1 MDAEMQDAAG
11 AARRHSGQAMPYQ
24 PLAFKGGLFIA
35 RKESS
40 ELLLRK
46 RGLLW
51 LLVMS
56 LVLSGFALLLI
67 SNTELGVLDNAQVVY
82 DMVGLVISLGALL
95 TLVVGADAIGG
106 EHERG
111 SLVPLLLAPL
121 PRPALLLGK
130 LGGQLIAWAAM
141 LGIATP
147 YLWAVGS
154 TGQNL
159 GAGIACVII
168 LGTPVVLTF
177 GCLGVALGARL
188 LSDSGSLMIG
198 LVLLIIAASP
208 TVLGPGLRRTA
219 IGVAF
224 DWVNPVSTVLNAV
237 DAVVID
243 SEPLFAQTVPFAVA
257 LAWMLIALWYA
268 RRSVSRLTGSR
279 Q

>member
-1 MDAEMQDAAG
+1 MQDAVSAG
-11 AARRHSGQAMPYQ
+11 RRHGERSAPYH
-24 PLAFKGGLFIA
+24 PLAFRGALIIA
-35 RKESS
+35 GKESG
-40 ELLLRK
+40 ELLLSK

-67 SNTELGVLDNAQVVY
+67 SNIELGLLENAQVVY
-82 DMVGLVISLGALL
+82 DMVGLVTSLGALL

-121 PRPALLLGK
+121 PRSALLLGK
-130 LGGQLIAWAAM
+130 LGGQLIAWSAM
-141 LGIATP
+141 LGIALP

-159 GAGIACVII
+159 AAGIACLII

-188 LSDSGSLMIG
+188 LSATRALTIG
-198 LVLLIIAASP
+198 LVLLILAARP
-208 TVLGPGLRRTA
+208 TILGPGLRRTA

-224 DWVNPVSTVLNAV
+224 DWVNPFSAVLNAV

-243 SEPLFAQTVPFAVA
+243 SEPLLTQTVPFAIA

-268 RRSVSRLTGSR
+268 RRSISRLTGSP

>member
-1 MDAEMQDAAG
+1 MDAEMQDAVG
-11 AARRHSGQAMPYQ
+11 AAKRHRAPSVPYR
-24 PLAFKGGLFIA
+24 PLALKGALIIA
-35 RKESS
+35 GKESG
-40 ELLLRK
+40 ELLLSK
-46 RGLLW
+46 HGLLW
-51 LLVMS
+51 LLVIS
-56 LVLSGFALLLI
+56 LVLSGFTLLLI
-67 SNTELGVLDNAQVVY
+67 SNTELGLLDNAQVVY
-82 DMVGLVISLGALL
+82 DMVGLAISLGALL

-121 PRPALLLGK
+121 PASALLLGK

-141 LGIATP
+141 LGIALP

-159 GAGIACVII
+159 AAGMACLIV

-177 GCLGVALGARL
+177 GCLGVALGSRL
-188 LSDSGSLMIG
+188 LSARSALTIG
-198 LVLLIIAASP
+198 LVLLILTASP
-208 TVLGPGLRRTA
+208 TIIGPGLRRTG

-224 DWVNPVSTVLNAV
+224 DCVNPFSLVLNAV
-237 DAVVID
+237 DGVVID

-268 RRSVSRLTGSR
+268 RRSILRLTGSPR
-279 Q
+279 